1 MKDVVYIYDHH
12 LAKSTDNIP
21 HIAGR
26 SRMTHELI
34 TAYGLTQFMECK
46 PSKLATREELLK
58 FHSEDYINFLQC
70 AADTVERTCGGSGD
84 DDDEEDASFRS
95 QNSQFS
101 NESTSSMKNFGI
113 LSTSLTEESLDDYG
127 LGYDC
132 PVFRN
137 MGEFASRIAGGTI
150 AAAESL
156 VEGAKVAINWCGGW
170 HHAQRSEASGF
181 CYVNDIVVGIHELQK
196 KFKYILYIDLDAHHG
211 DGVEN
216 AFAFSDKVMTLSFHH
231 FESGYF
237 PGTGRLEDVGN
248 GRGKFCSL
256 NVPLKAAIIDQ
267 QFTVLFDSILNN
279 AIKVFQPE
287 AFVVQCGADCLA
299 RDPLGAFNLTEG
311 GIVRCL
317 HTILSCSNIPTLLL
331 GGGGY
336 NIANASRLW
345 TSLTAAVLNKILTNE
360 IPDNKYFLRYG
371 PDFELCIQPSLRK
384 DENDLEYINDVII
397 KILGYL
403 TTLKKRKEKVSS
415 NVQS

>member
-127 LGYDC
+127 LGKASEEIRDGWMVFKFNLNLNYVGWVIISKYNSFNFVGYDC

-360 IPDNKYFLRYG
+360 IPDNKIWTRF
-371 PDFELCIQPSLRK
+371 
-384 DENDLEYINDVII
+384 
-397 KILGYL
+397 
-403 TTLKKRKEKVSS
+403 
-415 NVQS
+415 